1 MGSESQHKIYHV
13 LLYVNHQRTS
23 FEIMYEVYQQFLT
36 LGDHAKIF
44 SLEPFGQEFDSV
56 VPMEAN

>member
-23 FEIMYEVYQQFLT
+23 FEIMYEVYQ
-36 LGDHAKIF
+36 
-44 SLEPFGQEFDSV
+44 
-56 VPMEAN
+56 